1 MDRALDHVQLGRL
14 HVGLEGQ
21 QRVDQ
26 GGADQHLFYQLSC
39 GHSLDVAD
47 FVRKRFVHH
56 FHPLCKIF
64 YFTEGEE

>member
-1 MDRALDHVQLGRL
+1 
-14 HVGLEGQ
+14 LEGQ

-26 GGADQHLFYQLSC
+26 GGVNQHLFHQLSC

-56 FHPLCKIF
+56 FYPLCKIF